1 MDEPVLTQLPGIL
14 TSLVEVLKTSLPAL
28 SSLEDSLNVCLQII
42 TNIMSRVSPSYFPLL
57 AEKMP
62 LKGNTVVQMPTSTRT
77 GRSK

>member
-1 MDEPVLTQLPGIL
+1 MEEPVFTQLPGIL
-14 TSLVEVLKTSLPAL
+14 TSLVEVLETSLPAL

-42 TNIMSRVSPSYFPLL
+42 TNMSRVSPSYFPLL

-62 LKGNTVVQMPTSTRT
+62 LKGNNVVQTPTSTRT